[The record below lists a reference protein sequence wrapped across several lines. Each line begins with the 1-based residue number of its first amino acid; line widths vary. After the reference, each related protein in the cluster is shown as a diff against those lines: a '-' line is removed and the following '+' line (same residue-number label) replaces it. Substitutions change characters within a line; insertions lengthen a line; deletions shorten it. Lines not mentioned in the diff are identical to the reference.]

1 MELTQELIK
10 QIYES
15 GGVIEQFPDGLRI
28 VYPVEV
34 KEIKEQKE

>member
-15 GGVIEQFPDGLRI
+15 GGTIEQFPEGLRI
-28 VYPVEV
+28 VYPAEV
-34 KEIKEQKE
+34 KEIKNEGS